1 MYKIQWFELKRE
13 NERKTDRELH
23 IKTGANASFLVIY
36 SRNFAESPF
45 DPLPLAVGA
54 LAKMVI
60 GCVLRTAG
68 R

>member
-45 DPLPLAVGA
+45 DPLAVRA

-60 GCVLRTAG
+60 GYVLRTAG